1 MYTCN
6 KKFYWSA
13 VDLKCCD
20 RNRLTDFENEFM
32 VARGEG
38 CGEEVVKKFGMG
50 LYTVL
55 YLKWITNKD
64 LLDSTVEL
72 CSMLCGSLD
81 GRGVEGDWIHVYV
94 WLSPPSLFT

>member
-38 CGEEVVKKFGMG
+38 CGEEMVKKFGMG

-64 LLDSTVEL
+64 LLDSTWNSAQCCVAAWMGGGLRENGY
-72 CSMLCGSLD
+72 MYMYG
-81 GRGVEGDWIHVYV
+81 
-94 WLSPPSLFT
+94 